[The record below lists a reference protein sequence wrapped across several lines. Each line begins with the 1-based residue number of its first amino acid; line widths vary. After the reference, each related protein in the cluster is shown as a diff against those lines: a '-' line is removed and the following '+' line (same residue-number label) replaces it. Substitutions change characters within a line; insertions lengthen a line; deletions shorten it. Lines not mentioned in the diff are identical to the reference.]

1 MEYIMLMFL
10 SLGANLI
17 KKIWG
22 AKQMFSKIS
31 EDCKTIKCVG
41 KHWHINIENEWQV
54 LAMSYMWNDG
64 SWAINKV
71 LFVDFC
77 SVLQNC
83 KMYLIV
89 IIIRKYA

>member
-41 KHWHINIENEWQV
+41 KLWHVNIENEWQV

-64 SWAINKV
+64 SWTINKV
-71 LFVDFC
+71 LFVDFFR
-77 SVLQNC
+77 STRTLL
-83 KMYLIV
+83 YLWFFCTESTS
-89 IIIRKYA
+89 

>member
-1 MEYIMLMFL
+1 
-10 SLGANLI
+10 
-17 KKIWG
+17 
-22 AKQMFSKIS
+22 MFSKIS

-41 KHWHINIENEWQV
+41 KLWHINIENEWQV

-64 SWAINKV
+64 SWTINKV

-83 KMYLIV
+83 KMYWL
-89 IIIRKYA
+89 